1 MVGRTGGPVVADL
14 EDIQACIDSVF
25 DRVNVRIHA
34 ELTLLY
40 WQVGRL
46 LQRQEESTLR
56 ELAGQLSQEY
66 GKVWNVSQ
74 LGYCLR
80 AARTFSEEEM
90 REAVSAQISWSHM
103 RRLMSLEDASM
114 RQYYARQCGV
124 NGWTVSQLAER
135 IDSRLFER
143 SVGSR
148 RPDEL
153 PNPQQVEMGRRSAP
167 DLLAQ
172 DPLLVFLGIQSQTPQ
187 ILREVERLLLDTP
200 GFTFVARQKRLPIQ
214 HGLFVVELLLYH
226 RSMRRLVVVS
236 QGDQD
241 MMELFLH
248 WLDRH
253 ERQADEETP
262 LGVMLGEGGP
272 ELLEVGED
280 GIRAPDYP
288 AALPARELWRL

>member
-1 MVGRTGGPVVADL
+1 MDGL
-14 EDIQACIDSVF
+14 QDIQACIDAVF
-25 DRVNVRIHA
+25 ERFNVRVHA
-34 ELTLLY
+34 ELALLY

-46 LQRQEESTLR
+46 LQRQEESSLSNIAR
-56 ELAGQLSQEY
+56 QLSHEY
-66 GKVWNVSQ
+66 GKVWNASQ

-80 AARTFSEEEM
+80 AARVFSEEEM

-148 RPDEL
+148 RPGEL
-153 PNPQQVEMGRRSAP
+153 PDQQQVEMGRRSAP
-167 DLLAQ
+167 DLLTQ
-172 DPLLVFLGIQSQTPQ
+172 DPLLIFLGVQSQISPM
-187 ILREVERLLLDTP
+187 LRLVDQLYNYVPRSSLE
-200 GFTFVARQKRLPIQ
+200 ASQKRI
-214 HGLFVVELLLYH
+214 HIRDGVFVVELLLYH

-236 QGDQD
+236 QGDCD
-241 MMELFLH
+241 LMELFLH

-253 ERQADEETP
+253 ERQADESTP

-272 ELLEVGED
+272 EVLELGAD
-280 GIRAPDYP
+280 GIHTPDYP
-288 AALPARELWRL
+288 DALPPRELWRL